1 MAVSDWK
8 IDDGGGVCIGGG
20 FSSPIVVAVLDRLS
34 SSAVN
39 VAQLNP
45 QKNIPFFYP
54 TFSLLNGTAGG
65 RGWVP
70 LEDGFGFHALR

>member
-1 MAVSDWK
+1 MCK
-8 IDDGGGVCIGGG
+8 GEG

-45 QKNIPFFYP
+45 QWNIPFFYP

-65 RGWVP
+65 SGMETVLAFMCCGGAIAP
-70 LEDGFGFHALR
+70 L

>member
-8 IDDGGGVCIGGG
+8 IDDGGGG

-34 SSAVN
+34 SSVVN

-45 QKNIPFFYP
+45 EKNIPSLYP
-54 TFSLLNGTAGG
+54 TFSLLNGTAAGG
-65 RGWVP
+65 RGWKTVLAFMCCGGAIAP
-70 LEDGFGFHALR
+70 L